1 MLNATM
7 SKQNEVN
14 YPELNEQMI
23 NMKRDY
29 DNVITQLQ
37 SKLDNSNESIQALEI
52 QILQK
57 TDAYSLM
64 EANFSELNEQMIK
77 AKSKHENLISELQSK
92 IDSQINDKSLYES
105 KLEQYNSQNLE
116 LNQKLSETMNQT
128 EILQQIELK
137 LNEEVKSLHIRLDES
152 NMTIDSLTH
161 AKDDLNRRLAELHD
175 FNSKLETDLSNKS
188 EVSDFSQSILYAFI
202 IRHGC

>member
-188 EVSDFSQSILYAFI
+188 EVSVFFKRILLNLK
-202 IRHGC
+202 